1 MAFSSALRSSRSGGF
16 TILELA
22 AVLVLVT
29 LVSTLAIRAWFG
41 RSDVTLQNAA
51 ELLASDL
58 REVQAI
64 ATLRH
69 APHEMVFHEDGSG
82 YFAHELGQPQES
94 AHERHYSYDA
104 VFEDVR
110 VTQVRVAKGGRLV
123 FDALGRPASDALI
136 TVSHR
141 GVARTVLIDAA
152 LARVRVEGTPRD

>member
-1 MAFSSALRSSRSGGF
+1 MAFSSALRASRSGGF

-22 AVLVLVT
+22 AVLVMVT

-69 APHEMVFHEDGSG
+69 APHEVVFHADGSG
-82 YFAHELGQPQES
+82 YFAHEMGQVEAA
-94 AHERHYSYDA
+94 AHDRHYPRDA

-110 VTQVRVAKGGRLV
+110 VTRVRVAKGGRLV
-123 FDALGRPASDALI
+123 FDALGRPASDASI

-141 GVARTVLIDAA
+141 GVALTVLVEAA
-152 LARVRVEGTPRD
+152 LARVSVEGR